1 MGLSNKL
8 GVLFVGV
15 NLLLPALAQAL
26 VIEPVKIDSSQG
38 EPLYAEI
45 PFHNA
50 SNQSPLQVSIAQPF
64 ELGSPEVIDAAKIA
78 HLNFYVR
85 QNNQGNGVIVIT
97 SSRPM
102 HESTLDF
109 VLKINDNGQVHMQ
122 QLRNRLPSRID
133 RLKATLE
140 DTPLQPR
147 IVVNEDDLKLNLP
160 ESSTIAQQ
168 EQNLVINNAPPPLI
182 ANSKTNTE
190 TQAISNIGLAAI
202 NPVQTVQNQ
211 APPVITTPPP
221 AANVVQPHQQQTS
234 NLDIQVTR
242 RTADQP
248 ETVFAPTTL
257 ALPPT
262 PIQQVTP
269 SAAQT
274 KPPVPT
280 PIQSTQQHNAAIAP
294 KKVASA
300 QQHSV
305 KANESLWAI
314 ANQIAKNQNISVHTV
329 MRDIHQNNQHAF
341 IHGNANRLKQG
352 AVLNI
357 PATYTLPSRP
367 AQTAQAQQAQA
378 TKPIKPTQPAQPQKQ
393 NEAHMS
399 IVANTNQGAIQG
411 TNQTGANE
419 SNAQQNELTIQL
431 KQARGN
437 TISLQNNVRQLDQQ
451 LRDKEKRIALLNA
464 RLAELE
470 QQLKSRQASQNAT
483 SDASNTTSKSQ
494 GVIPA
499 LIAGTLV
506 VFAGLNSNF
515 AIATLLQELI

>member
-15 NLLLPALAQAL
+15 NLLLPALAHAL

-64 ELGSPEVIDAAKIA
+64 ELGLPEVIDAAKIA
-78 HLNFYVR
+78 HFNFYVR

-102 HESTLDF
+102 HESALDL

-122 QLRNRLPSRID
+122 QLHNRLPSRID

-140 DTPLQPR
+140 DKPLQPR

-160 ESSTIAQQ
+160 ESSTLAQQ
-168 EQNLVINNAPPPLI
+168 EQSLVINNTPPPSI
-182 ANSKTNTE
+182 TTSTST
-190 TQAISNIGLAAI
+190 SNVGLAAI
-202 NPVQTVQNQ
+202 STTQPAAPVSTTESIIVSAEPVT
-211 APPVITTPPP
+211 APAIVTPPHP
-221 AANVVQPHQQQTS
+221 QQS
-234 NLDIQVTR
+234 DNLNIQVAR
-242 RTADQP
+242 RAADQP
-248 ETVFAPTTL
+248 ATVFTQNTF

-262 PIQQVTP
+262 QIQEQPAPVQAKPVTASTTRP
-269 SAAQT
+269 ANTAATAT
-274 KPPVPT
+274 KSVKP
-280 PIQSTQQHNAAIAP
+280 
-294 KKVASA
+294 A

-314 ANQIAKNQNISVHTV
+314 ANQIAKNQNISVTTV
-329 MRDIHQNNQHAF
+329 MHDIHQNNQHAF

-352 AVLNI
+352 AILNI
-357 PATYTLPSRP
+357 PATYALPSKP
-367 AQTAQAQQAQA
+367 AQTTQTASTI
-378 TKPIKPTQPAQPQKQ
+378 TKPVQPTEPQKQ

-399 IVANTNQGAIQG
+399 IVANTNQGSIQG
-411 TNQTGANE
+411 TNKTGE
-419 SNAQQNELTIQL
+419 SSSSTQQNELTIQL

-451 LRDKEKRIALLNA
+451 LREKEKRIALLNA

-470 QQLKSRQASQNAT
+470 QQLKSRQTPQNSSA
-483 SDASNTTSKSQ
+483 DVSNTTSKSQ